1 MTPPIIPTAPKRR
14 IDIDILRAVAVIS
27 VIFFHFEVPGFSGGF
42 LGVDI
47 FFVISGYLITL
58 HINDQLSQG
67 TFSFPNFY
75 LRRIRRL
82 FPAIFMTLALTSIAA
97 LLILPKPLLND
108 FSLSQ
113 IAASTY
119 VSNIYFWS
127 VADYFDTESIVKPLL
142 HTWSLSVEEQF
153 YLVWPLLLF
162 LIFGRNQLLIIVTLA
177 VMSLLA
183 AELTYEHSPSTV
195 FYFFPFRVFEFAI
208 GAMAGRFS
216 FYHLP
221 KWTMNGLIILAGF
234 CVLASIYLTTE
245 ESRNPGLLSLPL
257 CIGVALII
265 GLLHPWANTEN
276 YITKALVRVGLVS
289 YSAYLVHWPLLV
301 FYKIYEPGPLSIGAT
316 LALVVATYLLAE
328 IFFNCIERPTSRI
341 SIVEHKAKLSLF
353 VPLVV
358 IFAVVFQLG
367 QERVYRALNPDMYSV
382 QAVLDGIPD
391 RKEELIEMKKHI
403 EEKMSGSQVA
413 KTRKIV
419 VIGDSHSVDVML
431 SLQYWLADTEYT
443 VENKHSLCDP
453 LALESISVTLEEL
466 YGNRGPERMKNAANC
481 QKYHESFISDL
492 KALSPDIIV
501 FSEAWFETTLPY
513 ISDTVSQ
520 VRKSTGADVLLL
532 GRNPNFRPLP
542 SIIFKSLESPEEIN
556 EVAWPLSGHVQTTR
570 IDVRLA
576 KVASETGSY
585 FVSKQDVICPLEKCI
600 MLIDGQMGYVDTA
613 HWSIVGMKYYG
624 ARLLET
630 PEFQYLLS
638 KK

>member
-195 FYFFPFRVFEFAI
+195 FYFLF
-208 GAMAGRFS
+208 G
-216 FYHLP
+216 Y
-221 KWTMNGLIILAGF
+221 
-234 CVLASIYLTTE
+234 
-245 ESRNPGLLSLPL
+245 LSL
-257 CIGVALII
+257 
-265 GLLHPWANTEN
+265 
-276 YITKALVRVGLVS
+276 R
-289 YSAYLVHWPLLV
+289 
-301 FYKIYEPGPLSIGAT
+301 
-316 LALVVATYLLAE
+316 
-328 IFFNCIERPTSRI
+328 
-341 SIVEHKAKLSLF
+341 
-353 VPLVV
+353 
-358 IFAVVFQLG
+358 
-367 QERVYRALNPDMYSV
+367 
-382 QAVLDGIPD
+382 
-391 RKEELIEMKKHI
+391 
-403 EEKMSGSQVA
+403 
-413 KTRKIV
+413 
-419 VIGDSHSVDVML
+419 
-431 SLQYWLADTEYT
+431 
-443 VENKHSLCDP
+443 
-453 LALESISVTLEEL
+453 
-466 YGNRGPERMKNAANC
+466 
-481 QKYHESFISDL
+481 
-492 KALSPDIIV
+492 
-501 FSEAWFETTLPY
+501 
-513 ISDTVSQ
+513 
-520 VRKSTGADVLLL
+520 
-532 GRNPNFRPLP
+532 
-542 SIIFKSLESPEEIN
+542 
-556 EVAWPLSGHVQTTR
+556 
-570 IDVRLA
+570 
-576 KVASETGSY
+576 
-585 FVSKQDVICPLEKCI
+585 
-600 MLIDGQMGYVDTA
+600 
-613 HWSIVGMKYYG
+613 
-624 ARLLET
+624 
-630 PEFQYLLS
+630 
-638 KK
+638 